1 MKKECDLQKNGPD
14 EKNQEANL
22 KKGGSKIE
30 KNIGQK
36 NHNQI
41 WKKTKNFKRSENLM
55 ENKIKKMCYRKKK
68 EKQSRNNISQ
78 ICFRGRNKQK
88 KKQEHNYRKFQL
100 FIMY

>member
-30 KNIGQK
+30 NKIGQK

-41 WKKTKNFKRSENLM
+41 
-55 ENKIKKMCYRKKK
+55 
-68 EKQSRNNISQ
+68 
-78 ICFRGRNKQK
+78 
-88 KKQEHNYRKFQL
+88 
-100 FIMY
+100 

>member
-1 MKKECDLQKNGPD
+1 MKKECDLQINGPD

-41 WKKTKNFKRSENLM
+41 WKKEKKRKNFKRSENLM
-55 ENKIKKMCYRKKK
+55 ENKIKKCVIEKKRGK
-68 EKQSRNNISQ
+68 TRNNISQ
-78 ICFRGRNKQK
+78 ICFRVGEKRN
-88 KKQEHNYRKFQL
+88 
-100 FIMY
+100 III

>member
-30 KNIGQK
+30 KKIGQK

-41 WKKTKNFKRSENLM
+41 WKKREKNFKRSENLM
-55 ENKIKKMCYRKKK
+55 ENKIKKCVIEKKG
-68 EKQSRNNISQ
+68 EKKHVTISPKYV
-78 ICFRGRNKQK
+78 FEWGK
-88 KKQEHNYRKFQL
+88 KGT
-100 FIMY
+100 

>member
-1 MKKECDLQKNGPD
+1 MKKECDLQKTGPD

-41 WKKTKNFKRSENLM
+41 WKKNG
-55 ENKIKKMCYRKKK
+55 
-68 EKQSRNNISQ
+68 KQT
-78 ICFRGRNKQK
+78 
-88 KKQEHNYRKFQL
+88 L
-100 FIMY
+100 

>member
-30 KNIGQK
+30 KKNTGKK

-41 WKKTKNFKRSENLM
+41 CKKNKKNKTLNGL
-55 ENKIKKMCYRKKK
+55 KT
-68 EKQSRNNISQ
+68 
-78 ICFRGRNKQK
+78 
-88 KKQEHNYRKFQL
+88 
-100 FIMY
+100 